1 MQLDSRDGE
10 ARETFEPGWPGSL
23 WLLTLGLLSAL
34 DCSCILSIK
43 SEHSFNLRIQPG
55 ESALTEGEVAR
66 LLLNDVLS
74 SVELRQLVQCHKHA
88 AILPSCKVPHLHQR
102 INPKQK
108 YWDSPPAQCHRAFQ
122 GVGLAPPRTNPPCRQ
137 RSQPRIK
144 TGLGRK
150 VVQRKNQL
158 PIQGSEQFRDNHDPD
173 RECLSPTHGLQLSPG
188 KEQRCERIKD
198 V

>member
-1 MQLDSRDGE
+1 MTRVCTAFRDDSSFGLNILGPLCLWQCFLATCCRGCLSWKALHLQLDSRDGE
-10 ARETFEPGWPGSL
+10 ARETFEPEWPESL
-23 WLLTLGLLSAL
+23 WSSTPGLLSAL

-43 SEHSFNLRIQPG
+43 SEHSFNLTIQPG

-74 SVELRQLVQCHKHA
+74 SVELRQLVQCDKHA

-102 INPKQK
+102 INPKPK
-108 YWDSPPAQCHRAFQ
+108 YWASPPVQCHRAFQ

-137 RSQPRIK
+137 RSQPRVK

-150 VVQRKNQL
+150 VVPRKN
-158 PIQGSEQFRDNHDPD
+158 
-173 RECLSPTHGLQLSPG
+173 
-188 KEQRCERIKD
+188 
-198 V
+198 